1 MAHYLLPSIHARDY
15 LELKRRSEMNNN
27 GHRRNRSVMMVY
39 DLCLNCAKACKRK
52 GSPWC
57 RLECPSF
64 SGGVIYRNYRV
75 ANMTERE
82 LVSRIAYA

>member
-1 MAHYLLPSIHARDY
+1 MAYYLRISIHARDY
-15 LELKRRSEMNNN
+15 LEFQRRCEMNNN
-27 GHRRNRSVMMVY
+27 GHKKWKTVMIVY

>member
-1 MAHYLLPSIHARDY
+1 
-15 LELKRRSEMNNN
+15 MNNN
-27 GHRRNRSVMMVY
+27 GHKKWKTVMIVY
-39 DLCLNCAKACKRK
+39 DLCLNCGKACKRK

-64 SGGVIYRNYRV
+64 SGGVIYRNYRL